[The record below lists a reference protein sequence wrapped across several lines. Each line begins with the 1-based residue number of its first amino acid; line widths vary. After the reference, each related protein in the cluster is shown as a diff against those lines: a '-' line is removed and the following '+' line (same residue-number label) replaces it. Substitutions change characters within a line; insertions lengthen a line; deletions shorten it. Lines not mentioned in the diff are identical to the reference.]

1 MRLYFLIFI
10 VTLMTACSEAADNKN
25 SNSGSNASPKTTEKV
40 AEYTYEI
47 VKTYNHDTSAFTQGL
62 VFYNGFLYEGTGGQ
76 REDDFHSSLRKV
88 DLQTGK
94 VLQKFDM
101 APEYFGEGI
110 TILNGKIY
118 QLTWKER
125 TAFVYDVND
134 FKLLQQFTYPDEG
147 WGLTHDGTNLIK
159 SNGTHVLHVID
170 PVNFQTLKT
179 VPVMDEKGRPIMEL
193 NELEYVKGEVWA
205 NIWRKGWIARIDP
218 SSGKLLGRIDLNKLA
233 EEEEDAYGKA
243 EVLNGIAYD
252 QPTDRLFITGKR
264 WKHLFEIK
272 VVPKP

>member
-1 MRLYFLIFI
+1 
-10 VTLMTACSEAADNKN
+10 MTACSGAADNKN

-62 VFYNGFLYEGTGGQ
+62 VFYNGFLYEGTGG
-76 REDDFHSSLRKV
+76 RGDDDFHSSLRKV
-88 DLQTGK
+88 DLQNGK
-94 VLQKFDM
+94 VLQKIDM
-101 APEYFGEGI
+101 AREYFGEGI

-118 QLTWKER
+118 QLTWEEK

-147 WGLTHDGTNLIK
+147 WGITHDGTNLIK

-170 PVNFQTLKT
+170 PENFQTLRT
-179 VPVMDEKGRPIMEL
+179 VPVMDERGKPIMEL

-218 SSGKLLGRIDLNKLA
+218 NSGKLLGRIDLNKLS
-233 EEEEDAYGKA
+233 EEEEDAFGKA
-243 EVLNGIAYD
+243 DVLNGIAYD
-252 QPTDRLFITGKR
+252 PAADRLFITGKR